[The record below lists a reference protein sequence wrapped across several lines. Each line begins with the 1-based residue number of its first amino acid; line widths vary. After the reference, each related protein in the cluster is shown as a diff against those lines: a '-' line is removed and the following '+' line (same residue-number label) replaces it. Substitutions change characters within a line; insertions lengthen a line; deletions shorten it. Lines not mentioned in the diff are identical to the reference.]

1 MSDKES
7 LIQKAKLLEQAERWQ
22 DMALCM
28 KQVVEMGGDPLTT
41 EERNLLSVGYK
52 NMVDSRRLALLN
64 IASAERKATDD
75 SETLQAAKWSREK
88 AHVVTELKGICGEVL
103 VLLDKFLIK
112 RVDTSVVDV
121 ADAVSLESEVF
132 YRKMAGDYFRYLA
145 EISEGEEK
153 EDMVMGARESYKKA
167 HEKAANLKTTHPI
180 RIGLALILNYSLFH
194 YDVRN
199 DPQEASRL
207 FCYLQ
212 L

>member
-28 KQVVEMGGDPLTT
+28 KQVVEMGGDLLTT

-88 AHVVTELKGICGEVL
+88 AHVVTELKEMCGEVL

-112 RVDTSVVDV
+112 RVDTSAVDV

-180 RIGLALILNYSLFH
+180 RIGLALILNFSLFH

-199 DPQEASRL
+199 DPQEARRL